1 VISFGIHR
9 FMFYRGRRL
18 YGLVIEAIS
27 RPGVLADVTRII
39 ADRGLDIT
47 YCSTKIVKAEERGM
61 ILLFLDF
68 TESDAEPDE
77 LVECLRSLEFIER
90 VEVIRPTFEGFI
102 ADMVTFPLTINSS
115 RAVIMDEN
123 ILRGLFLGFRE
134 RLGSGG
140 EAMLYHLG
148 LEAGRNRAEYVDRMA
163 VKIGI
168 EGLRERI
175 EIVSGVFRSLG
186 YGIMELLDLREE
198 PPYVN
203 IRLHS
208 SIECELGRG
217 AGRPFSQFLRGAI
230 AGFTSVLFDRD
241 MFALEKR
248 CIAQGDPYCEFEV
261 TPR

>member
-1 VISFGIHR
+1 MIPFGIQR

-47 YCSTKIVKAEERGM
+47 YCSTKTVKAEERGI

-68 TESDAEPDE
+68 TESDTEPEE
-77 LVECLRSLEFIER
+77 LAECLRSLEFIER
-90 VEVIRPTFEGFI
+90 VEMIRPTLEGFI
-102 ADMVTFPLTINSS
+102 ADIVTFPLAINSS

-123 ILRGLFLGFRE
+123 TLRGLFLGFRE

-148 LEAGRNRAEYVDRMA
+148 LEAGRNRAEYIDRMA
-163 VKIGI
+163 AEIGI
-168 EGLRERI
+168 EGLREKV

-186 YGIMELLDLREE
+186 YGIMELIDLRED
-198 PPYVN
+198 PPYAN
-203 IRLHS
+203 IRLHG

-230 AGFTSVLFDRD
+230 AGFASALFNTN
-241 MFALEKR
+241 MFALETR